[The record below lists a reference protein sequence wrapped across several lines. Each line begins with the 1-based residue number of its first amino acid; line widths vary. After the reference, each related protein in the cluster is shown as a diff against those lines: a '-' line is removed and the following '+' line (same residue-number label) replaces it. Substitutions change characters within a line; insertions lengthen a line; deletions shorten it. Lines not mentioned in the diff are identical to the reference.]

1 MDIYSSNNSLV
12 SSLLGKKTNDFVYVL
27 LTSIIGSFLLAIS
40 SKVQIPLTPV
50 PVTLQTLVLLVM
62 SMFLG
67 WRGAVGA
74 TSLYLFQGAIGLPV
88 FAHGGGFIILF
99 GPTGGYLF
107 GFLIASLVVGY
118 LAERGWDKSV
128 VLTFTSLTIGT
139 LIIYLFGVIWLSY
152 LKDLNTAL
160 VFGLLPFITPDILKI
175 CLGTCL
181 VSAGWEISAVSYTH
195 LTLPTKA

>member
-118 LAERGWDKSV
+118 LAEKGWDKSV
-128 VLTFTSLTIGT
+128 VLTFTSMTIGT

-160 VFGLLPFITPDILKI
+160 VFGLLPFVTPDILKI

-181 VSAGWEISAVSYTH
+181 VSAGWEISE
-195 LTLPTKA
+195 KFINRKI

>member
-1 MDIYSSNNSLV
+1 MNIYSSNNSLV

-118 LAERGWDKSV
+118 LAEKGWDKSV
-128 VLTFTSLTIGT
+128 VLTFTSMTIGT

-181 VSAGWEISAVSYTH
+181 VSAGWEISE
-195 LTLPTKA
+195 KFINKKI

>member
-1 MDIYSSNNSLV
+1 MDTYSSSNSLV
-12 SSLLGKKTNDFVYVL
+12 SSLLGKKTNDLVYVL

-40 SKVQIPLTPV
+40 SKVQIPITPV

-118 LAERGWDKSV
+118 LAEKGWDKSV
-128 VLTFTSLTIGT
+128 VLTFTSMTIGT

-181 VSAGWEISAVSYTH
+181 VSAGWEISE
-195 LTLPTKA
+195 KFINRKI

>member
-128 VLTFTSLTIGT
+128 VLTFTSMTIGT

-175 CLGTCL
+175 CLGTCIIT
-181 VSAGWEISAVSYTH
+181 AGWEISE
-195 LTLPTKA
+195 KFINRKI

>member
-27 LTSIIGSFLLAIS
+27 LTSVIGSFLLAIS

-128 VLTFTSLTIGT
+128 LLTFTSMTIGT
-139 LIIYLFGVIWLSY
+139 LIIYIFGVIWLSY

-181 VSAGWEISAVSYTH
+181 VSAGWEISE
-195 LTLPTKA
+195 KFMNKKI

>member
-1 MDIYSSNNSLV
+1 MNMYSSNNSLV

-27 LTSIIGSFLLAIS
+27 LTSVIGSFLLAIS

-67 WRGAVGA
+67 WRGALGA

-88 FAHGGGFIILF
+88 FAHGGGFVILF

-118 LAERGWDKSV
+118 LAEKGWDKSV
-128 VLTFTSLTIGT
+128 VLTFTSMTIGT

-181 VSAGWEISAVSYTH
+181 VSAGWEISE
-195 LTLPTKA
+195 KFINRKI

>member
-118 LAERGWDKSV
+118 LAEKGWDKSV
-128 VLTFTSLTIGT
+128 VLTFTSMTIGT

-181 VSAGWEISAVSYTH
+181 VSAGWEISEKFINS
-195 LTLPTKA
+195 KI

>member
-107 GFLIASLVVGY
+107 GFLIACLVVGF
-118 LAERGWDKSV
+118 LAEKGWDKSV
-128 VLTFTSLTIGT
+128 VLTFTSMTFGT
-139 LIIYLFGVIWLSY
+139 LIIYIFGVIWLSY

-181 VSAGWEISAVSYTH
+181 VSAGWEISE
-195 LTLPTKA
+195 KFINRKI

>member
-1 MDIYSSNNSLV
+1 MNTYTSNNSLV
-12 SSLLGKKTNDFVYVL
+12 SYLLGKKTNDFVYIL
-27 LTSIIGSFLLAIS
+27 LTSIIGSCLLAIS
-40 SKVQIPLTPV
+40 SKVQIPITPV

-67 WRGAVGA
+67 WRGAAGA

-107 GFLIASLVVGY
+107 GFLIASIVVGG
-118 LAERGWDKSV
+118 LAERRWDKSV
-128 VLTFTSLTIGT
+128 VLTFITITIGT

-152 LKDLNTAL
+152 LKDLNTAI

-181 VSAGWEISAVSYTH
+181 VSAGWELSEKYI
-195 LTLPTKA
+195 KRKI

>member
-88 FAHGGGFIILF
+88 FAHGGGLIILF

-118 LAERGWDKSV
+118 LAEKGWDKSV
-128 VLTFTSLTIGT
+128 VLTFTSMTIGT

-181 VSAGWEISAVSYTH
+181 VSAGWEISE
-195 LTLPTKA
+195 KFINRKI

>member
-1 MDIYSSNNSLV
+1 MNTYTSNNSLV
-12 SSLLGKKTNDFVYVL
+12 SYLLGKKTNDFVYVL
-27 LTSIIGSFLLAIS
+27 LTSMIGSFLLAIS
-40 SKVQIPLTPV
+40 SKVQIPITPV

-67 WRGAVGA
+67 WRGAAGA
-74 TSLYLFQGAIGLPV
+74 TIFYLFQGAIGLPV
-88 FAHGGGFIILF
+88 FAHGGGLIILF

-107 GFLIASLVVGY
+107 GFLIASIVVGF

-128 VLTFTSLTIGT
+128 VLTFITITIGT
-139 LIIYLFGVIWLSY
+139 LIIYLFGIIWLSY
-152 LKDLNTAL
+152 LKDLNTAI

-181 VSAGWEISAVSYTH
+181 VSAGWEVSEKYI
-195 LTLPTKA
+195 KRKI

>member
-67 WRGAVGA
+67 WRGALGA

-128 VLTFTSLTIGT
+128 VLTFTSMTIGT

-181 VSAGWEISAVSYTH
+181 VSAGWEISE
-195 LTLPTKA
+195 KFINRKI

>member
-67 WRGAVGA
+67 WRGALGA

-118 LAERGWDKSV
+118 LAEKGWDKSV
-128 VLTFTSLTIGT
+128 VLTFTSMTIGT

-181 VSAGWEISAVSYTH
+181 VSAGWEISE
-195 LTLPTKA
+195 KFIKRKF

>member
-1 MDIYSSNNSLV
+1 MNTYTSNNSLV
-12 SSLLGKKTNDFVYVL
+12 SYLVGKKTNDFVYVL

-40 SKVQIPLTPV
+40 SKVQIPITPV

-67 WRGAVGA
+67 WRGAAGA

-107 GFLIASLVVGY
+107 GFLIASIVVGF

-128 VLTFTSLTIGT
+128 VLTFISMTIGT
-139 LIIYLFGVIWLSY
+139 LIIYILGVIWLSY
-152 LKDLNTAL
+152 LKDLNTAI

-181 VSAGWEISAVSYTH
+181 VSAGWEVSEKYI
-195 LTLPTKA
+195 KKKI

>member
-88 FAHGGGFIILF
+88 FAHGGGFVILF

-107 GFLIASLVVGY
+107 GFLIASLIVGY
-118 LAERGWDKSV
+118 LAEKGWDKSV
-128 VLTFTSLTIGT
+128 VLTFTSMTIGT

-181 VSAGWEISAVSYTH
+181 VSAGWEISE
-195 LTLPTKA
+195 KFINRKI

>member
-50 PVTLQTLVLLVM
+50 PITLQTLVLLVM

-67 WRGAVGA
+67 WRGALGA

-118 LAERGWDKSV
+118 LAEKGWDKSV
-128 VLTFTSLTIGT
+128 VLTFTSMTIGT

-181 VSAGWEISAVSYTH
+181 VSAGWEISE
-195 LTLPTKA
+195 KFINRKI

>member
-128 VLTFTSLTIGT
+128 VLTFTTITIGT

-181 VSAGWEISAVSYTH
+181 VSAGWEISE
-195 LTLPTKA
+195 KFINRKI

>member
-1 MDIYSSNNSLV
+1 MNTYTSNNSLV
-12 SSLLGKKTNDFVYVL
+12 SYLLGKKTNDFVYVL

-40 SKVQIPLTPV
+40 SKVQIPITPV

-67 WRGAVGA
+67 WRGAAGA
-74 TSLYLFQGAIGLPV
+74 TIFYLFQGAIGLPV
-88 FAHGGGFIILF
+88 FAHGGGLIILF

-107 GFLIASLVVGY
+107 GFLIASIVVGF

-128 VLTFTSLTIGT
+128 VLTFITITIGT
-139 LIIYLFGVIWLSY
+139 LIIYLFGIIWLSY
-152 LKDLNTAL
+152 LKDLNTAI

-181 VSAGWEISAVSYTH
+181 VSAGWEVSEKYI
-195 LTLPTKA
+195 KRKI

>member
-1 MDIYSSNNSLV
+1 MDMYSSNNSLV

-27 LTSIIGSFLLAIS
+27 LTSIVGSFLLAIS

-118 LAERGWDKSV
+118 LAEKGWDKSV
-128 VLTFTSLTIGT
+128 VLTFTSMTIGT

-160 VFGLLPFITPDILKI
+160 MFGLLPFITPDILKI

-181 VSAGWEISAVSYTH
+181 VSAGWEISE
-195 LTLPTKA
+195 KFINRKI

>member
-88 FAHGGGFIILF
+88 FAHGGGFVILF

-128 VLTFTSLTIGT
+128 VLTFTSMTIGT

-175 CLGTCL
+175 CLGTCIIT
-181 VSAGWEISAVSYTH
+181 AGWEISE
-195 LTLPTKA
+195 KFINRKI

>member
-128 VLTFTSLTIGT
+128 VLTFTSMTIGT

-181 VSAGWEISAVSYTH
+181 VSAGWEISE
-195 LTLPTKA
+195 KFINRKI

>member
-1 MDIYSSNNSLV
+1 MDTYSSKNSLV

-67 WRGAVGA
+67 WRGALGA

-88 FAHGGGFIILF
+88 FAHGGGLIILF

-118 LAERGWDKSV
+118 LAEKGWDKSV
-128 VLTFTSLTIGT
+128 VLTFTSMTIGT

-181 VSAGWEISAVSYTH
+181 VSAGWEISE
-195 LTLPTKA
+195 KFINRKI

>member
-27 LTSIIGSFLLAIS
+27 LTSVIGSFLLAIS

-118 LAERGWDKSV
+118 LAEKGWDKSV
-128 VLTFTSLTIGT
+128 VLTFTSMTIGT

-160 VFGLLPFITPDILKI
+160 LFGLLPFITPDILKI
-175 CLGTCL
+175 CLGTCIIT
-181 VSAGWEISAVSYTH
+181 AGWEISE
-195 LTLPTKA
+195 KFINRKI

>member
-1 MDIYSSNNSLV
+1 MNIYSSNNSLV

-67 WRGAVGA
+67 WRGALGA
-74 TSLYLFQGAIGLPV
+74 TCLYLFQGAIGLPV

-118 LAERGWDKSV
+118 LAEKGWDKSV
-128 VLTFTSLTIGT
+128 VLTFTSMTIGT

-181 VSAGWEISAVSYTH
+181 VSAGWEISE
-195 LTLPTKA
+195 KFINRKI

>member
-27 LTSIIGSFLLAIS
+27 LTSIIGSFILAIS

-88 FAHGGGFIILF
+88 FAHGGGFVILF

-107 GFLIASLVVGY
+107 GFLIASVVVGY

-128 VLTFTSLTIGT
+128 VLTFTSMTIGT

-181 VSAGWEISAVSYTH
+181 VSAGWEISEKF
-195 LTLPTKA
+195 LNRKI

>member
-88 FAHGGGFIILF
+88 FAHGGGFVILF

-118 LAERGWDKSV
+118 LAEKGWDKSV
-128 VLTFTSLTIGT
+128 VLTFTSMTIGT
-139 LIIYLFGVIWLSY
+139 LIIYLFGVILLSY

-181 VSAGWEISAVSYTH
+181 VSAGWEISE
-195 LTLPTKA
+195 KFINRKI

>member
-1 MDIYSSNNSLV
+1 MNMYSSNNSLV

-27 LTSIIGSFLLAIS
+27 LTSIVGSFLLAIS

-88 FAHGGGFIILF
+88 FAHGGGFVILF

-128 VLTFTSLTIGT
+128 VLTFTSMTIGT

-181 VSAGWEISAVSYTH
+181 VSAGWEISE
-195 LTLPTKA
+195 KFINRKI

>member
-27 LTSIIGSFLLAIS
+27 LTSVIGSFLLAIS

-118 LAERGWDKSV
+118 LAEKGWDKSV
-128 VLTFTSLTIGT
+128 VLTFTSMTIGT

-160 VFGLLPFITPDILKI
+160 MFGLLPFITPDILKI

-181 VSAGWEISAVSYTH
+181 VSAGWEISE
-195 LTLPTKA
+195 KFINRKI

>member
-27 LTSIIGSFLLAIS
+27 LTSVIGSFLLAIS

-128 VLTFTSLTIGT
+128 VLTFTSMTIGT

-175 CLGTCL
+175 CLGTCIIT
-181 VSAGWEISAVSYTH
+181 AGWEISE
-195 LTLPTKA
+195 KFIDRKI

>member
-1 MDIYSSNNSLV
+1 MNMYSSNNSLV

-118 LAERGWDKSV
+118 LAEKGWDKSV
-128 VLTFTSLTIGT
+128 VLTFTSMTIGT

-160 VFGLLPFITPDILKI
+160 IFGLLPFITPDILKI

-181 VSAGWEISAVSYTH
+181 VSAGWEISE
-195 LTLPTKA
+195 KFINRKI

>member
-27 LTSIIGSFLLAIS
+27 LTSVIGSFLLAIS

-128 VLTFTSLTIGT
+128 VLTFTSMTIGT

-181 VSAGWEISAVSYTH
+181 VSAGWEISE
-195 LTLPTKA
+195 KFINRKI

>member
-1 MDIYSSNNSLV
+1 MNTYTSNNSLV
-12 SSLLGKKTNDFVYVL
+12 SYLVGKKTNDIVYVL

-40 SKVQIPLTPV
+40 SKVQIPITPV

-67 WRGAVGA
+67 WRGAAGA

-107 GFLIASLVVGY
+107 GFLIASIVVGF

-128 VLTFTSLTIGT
+128 VLTFISMTIGT
-139 LIIYLFGVIWLSY
+139 LIIYILGVIWLSY
-152 LKDLNTAL
+152 LKDLNTAI

-181 VSAGWEISAVSYTH
+181 VSAGWEVSEKYI
-195 LTLPTKA
+195 KKKI

>member
-118 LAERGWDKSV
+118 LAEREWDKSV
-128 VLTFTSLTIGT
+128 VLTFTSMTIGT

-181 VSAGWEISAVSYTH
+181 VSAGWEISA
-195 LTLPTKA
+195 KFINRKI

>member
-107 GFLIASLVVGY
+107 GFLIASVVVGY

-128 VLTFTSLTIGT
+128 VLTFTSMTIGT

-181 VSAGWEISAVSYTH
+181 VSAGWEISE
-195 LTLPTKA
+195 KFINRKI

>member
-118 LAERGWDKSV
+118 LAEKGWDKSV
-128 VLTFTSLTIGT
+128 VLTFTSMTIGT

-181 VSAGWEISAVSYTH
+181 VSAGWEISE
-195 LTLPTKA
+195 KFIKRKI

>member
-1 MDIYSSNNSLV
+1 MDTYSSSNSLV
-12 SSLLGKKTNDFVYVL
+12 SSLLGKKTNDLVYVL
-27 LTSIIGSFLLAIS
+27 LTSIIGSFLLAVS

-118 LAERGWDKSV
+118 LAEKGWDKSV
-128 VLTFTSLTIGT
+128 VLTFTSMTIGT

-181 VSAGWEISAVSYTH
+181 VSAGWEISE
-195 LTLPTKA
+195 KFINRKI

>member
-1 MDIYSSNNSLV
+1 MGIYSSNNSLV

-118 LAERGWDKSV
+118 LAEKGWDKSV
-128 VLTFTSLTIGT
+128 ILTFTSMTIGT

-181 VSAGWEISAVSYTH
+181 VSAGWEISE
-195 LTLPTKA
+195 KFINRKI